1 MTTEIGDSLEKYKK
15 KMEEE
20 GDDLYFGT
28 EELYEIVNG
37 RVVVKQIPYKVNP
50 RIVFGHDDSGP
61 GGDGS
66 GDDDGDDDGGDNNG
80 PGNGKSKPKR
90 GFNKADIVD
99 IEKNWGIKFTKPG
112 RKEKINLEYM
122 IARQGYQENQDA
134 TLDAMLERQI
144 MSGEF
149 KKRGLKIDI
158 KEEDI
163 RYDRADAKITLEN
176 SAHFIIMRDVSGS
189 MVETANLSKI
199 ISLYVAIGL
208 SEMYKDR
215 VTRVYIAHTDYA
227 SEYSE
232 EEFFLNVMP
241 GGGTSF
247 SPAYSIINSML
258 EGTSYETTLNYP
270 RKIDYNTDDVYVLH
284 ITDGEAF
291 DRPQSLE
298 EISKMIPK
306 ITRLMYLQIG
316 GMDKSFGDDLE
327 SRFGDKIRTSYIS
340 PQNTMSNV
348 KKAVTELMGGTNSDG
363 S

>member
-1 MTTEIGDSLEKYKK
+1 MTTDIGDSLDKYKK
-15 KMEEE
+15 KMDDEE
-20 GDDLYFGT
+20 DDLYFGVD
-28 EELYEIVNG
+28 ELYEIING

-50 RIVFGHDDSGP
+50 RITFGHDDGGPGGDADGDDGDDGDDSGP
-61 GGDGS
+61 GG
-66 GDDDGDDDGGDNNG
+66 
-80 PGNGKSKPKR
+80 NGKKKPKR

-99 IEKNWGIKFTKPG
+99 VEKNWGIKFTKPG
-112 RKEKINLEYM
+112 RKEKISLEYM
-122 IARQGYQENQDA
+122 IAKQGYQENQDA
-134 TLDAMLERQI
+134 TLEAMLERQI

-158 KEEDI
+158 QEDDI

-199 ISLYVAIGL
+199 ISLYIAIGL

-215 VTRVYIAHTDYA
+215 VTKVYIAHTDYA

-232 EEFFLNVMP
+232 EEFFLNIMP

-247 SPAYSIINSML
+247 QPAYSIINSML

-284 ITDGEAF
+284 ITDGESG
-291 DRPQSLE
+291 DIPQTIG
-298 EISKMIPK
+298 EISKMAPK

-316 GMDKSFGDDLE
+316 GMTKQFGDALE
-327 SRFGDKIRTSYIS
+327 SNFKDKVRTSYIK
-340 PQNTMSNV
+340 PQNNMANV
-348 KKAVTELMGGTNSDG
+348 KKAVIELMGDKE
-363 S
+363 